1 MSRII
6 KGSRVAV
13 VGGAGF
19 IGSHVANLLQE
30 NDCEVHVLDDLS
42 VGRVEHLHVDTSI
55 HMVDIRDPSKL
66 RPIMHIINPHFVFNY
81 AAHPYIPTCYEDP
94 KKVFDVNAYG
104 AVNVITVAKECPD
117 IRAILQV
124 SSAEVYGDHSE
135 DYSNGA
141 SEYYTALDPLSTY
154 AAAKLAVD
162 VYCRAV
168 YIESSVPVIV
178 LRQFNCIGARETH
191 PYVLPEIIS
200 QLHYNRSGNT
210 SSIKLGNNTR
220 RDFMDVRDAASAA
233 IRLMEL
239 GELGGV
245 YNLGSS
251 ESYSIRQLAEITAAI
266 MSIYTYDIKWGT
278 PEKVRKN
285 ELWKLQSDNTK
296 ILSTIGKFQKHYIED
311 AIKYAYEYFVANG
324 YKWSWEK

>member
-1 MSRII
+1 MVRDI

-19 IGSHVANLLQE
+19 IGSHVANMLRMQ
-30 NDCEVHVLDDLS
+30 DCEVHVLDNLS
-42 VGRVEHLHVDTSI
+42 VGRVENLHLDTNI
-55 HMVDIRDPSKL
+55 HIVDITDLSKL
-66 RPIMHIINPHFVFNY
+66 RPIIHIIEPHYVFNY

-104 AVNVITVAKECPD
+104 AVNVITVANECTN

-135 DYSNGA
+135 DYGNGA
-141 SEYYTALDPLSTY
+141 SEHYTDLDPLSTY

-162 VYCRAV
+162 AYCRAV
-168 YIESSVPVIV
+168 YIESNVPVIV
-178 LRQFNCIGARETH
+178 LRQFNCIGAKETH

-200 QLHYNRSGNT
+200 QLHKNRSGDT
-210 SSIKLGNNTR
+210 SKLHLGNNTR

-233 IRLMEL
+233 IRLIEV

-251 ESYSIRQLAEITAAI
+251 ETRSIAEIVEIAATVMDI
-266 MSIYTYDIKWGT
+266 HTYDVKWGS
-278 PEKVRKN
+278 PDRVRKN
-285 ELWKLQSDNTK
+285 ELWKLLSDNTK
-296 ILSTIGKFQKHYIED
+296 TISTIGKFQNHNIES
-311 AIKYAYEYFVANG
+311 AIRYAYEDFVANG
-324 YKWSWEK
+324 FKWSWEK